1 MKNKAGI
8 SKLAVSLRWSP
19 EMAVAVGTLY
29 RSSATGAI
37 LFEHD
42 VAFLQRNISLSP
54 FHLATVSG
62 AMQAKTDERPFFGLH
77 GVFAD
82 SLPDGWGLL
91 VMAQAMRRM
100 GFRYDETT
108 ALDKLAFIGKK
119 AFGAIAY
126 EPILDRPSED
136 SLGLDLNTLR
146 GR

>member
-1 MKNKAGI
+1 
-8 SKLAVSLRWSP
+8 
-19 EMAVAVGTLY
+19 
-29 RSSATGAI
+29 
-37 LFEHD
+37 
-42 VAFLQRNISLSP
+42 
-54 FHLATVSG
+54 
-62 AMQAKTDERPFFGLH
+62 MQAKTDQRPFFGLH